1 VVQLLL
7 LSVGAID
14 ENGKWE
20 KKEKE
25 KKNDIVEDTP
35 MFL

>member
-20 KKEKE
+20 KKEK